1 MNSRHKA
8 RPSLGELNSLLIKGL
23 AIDRLCT
30 YTLTMDSENYSNVS
44 NRKRIDKLLDES
56 NINLTRQRRIIADTL
71 FARHQHI
78 TAEQLFDAV
87 KASGGRVSKAT
98 VYNTLGL
105 FVRKG
110 LVREIFIDSS
120 RTFYDSNTSHHHH
133 FYNVD
138 TGDLI
143 DIKDRLAPHFVDELP
158 EGTAMDMVDLV
169 VRVRNNTTS

>member
-1 MNSRHKA
+1 MDYLSNWQMQV
-8 RPSLGELNSLLIKGL
+8 E
-23 AIDRLCT
+23 DRNNANWL
-30 YTLTMDSENYSNVS
+30 VGH
-44 NRKRIDKLLDES
+44 
-56 NINLTRQRRIIADTL
+56 NINLTKQRRIIADTL
-71 FARHQHI
+71 FARNQHV
-78 TAEQLFDAV
+78 TAEQLYDAV
-87 KASGGRVSKAT
+87 RETGARVSKAT

-143 DIKDRLAPHFVDELP
+143 DVKDRLASHFVEHELP
-158 EGTAMDMVDLV
+158 EGTSMEKVDIV
-169 VRVRNNTTS
+169 IRVRNSSS